1 MRRISVRATPGLL
14 IGFTVLVLP
23 CAATAASEA
32 KSDRDAF
39 QKETVERLMDQAAK
53 ATGRPDHDFAANSLQ
68 YLSTHG
74 PELNLD
80 ESQMNKVRTIADRYG
95 KLREQ
100 HESAYRQSE
109 LEALKLM
116 HDDKA
121 PFSDIEKAVQK
132 ADQEHTQLRLAGI
145 KALREATDVLTPEQ
159 YSAWRQAHARRQTP
173 EARSDAGPSARQTP
187 AEDARI
193 APHQE

>member
-1 MRRISVRATPGLL
+1 MHRNSAIATPGILVGL
-14 IGFTVLVLP
+14 ALLVLP
-23 CAATAASEA
+23 GAAAAADA

-53 ATGRPDHDFAANSLQ
+53 ATGRPDHDFAANSLR
-68 YLSTHG
+68 YLSKHG
-74 PELNLD
+74 QELKLD
-80 ESQMNKVRTIADRYG
+80 ESQMNKVNAIAERYD
-95 KLREQ
+95 KTRAQ
-100 HESAYRQSE
+100 HEAAYKRSE

-121 PFSDIEKAVQK
+121 QFSDIEKAVQT

-159 YSAWRQAHARRQTP
+159 YNAWRQAHARRQTS
-173 EARSDAGPSARQTP
+173 EARSDAGSQAETP
-187 AEDARI
+187 AESARI